1 MGLCGWVLK
10 SASFC
15 ERNQA
20 RVSASGFRERRSAK
34 SSATRRRQSRSSRY
48 GDDMD
53 RRRLAE
59 CGKLKPIAQVAFDRS
74 GRVLVVD
81 DDALIRDTLATAL
94 GDEGY
99 TVRVA
104 SDGRAALVTI
114 GTWRP
119 DVIVLDLMMPVM
131 DGPSFRA
138 AQRETAETAQIPVIV
153 LSATHEVHGRA
164 ANLGAAAIFAKPFDL
179 GALLEVIA

>member
-1 MGLCGWVLK
+1 
-10 SASFC
+10 
-15 ERNQA
+15 
-20 RVSASGFRERRSAK
+20 
-34 SSATRRRQSRSSRY
+34 
-48 GDDMD
+48 
-53 RRRLAE
+53 LAE
-59 CGKLKPIAQVAFDRS
+59 CGKLDEIPQVVIDGS

-99 TVRVA
+99 AVRVA
-104 SDGRAALVTI
+104 SNGRVALVTI

-138 AQRETAETAQIPVIV
+138 AQRAKAQTAQIPIIV
-153 LSATHEVHGRA
+153 LSATHEVHSRA
-164 ANLGAAAIFAKPFDL
+164 AGLGAAAVFAKPFDL
-179 GALLEVIA
+179 GALLDAIAGLLAAQADGFVSS